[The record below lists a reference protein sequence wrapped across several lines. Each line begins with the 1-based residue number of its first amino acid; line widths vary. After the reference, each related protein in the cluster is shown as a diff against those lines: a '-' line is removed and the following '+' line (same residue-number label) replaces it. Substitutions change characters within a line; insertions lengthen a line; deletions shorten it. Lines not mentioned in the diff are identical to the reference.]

1 MKNSKQG
8 VSVKKP
14 VYTCPLCGKEILGTH
29 IFGVKDF
36 DGDTPELV
44 QTGLS
49 VMSHR
54 CGDVP
59 TVNIFRRGDVPPGFF
74 GTTPRNGYGV

>member
-1 MKNSKQG
+1 MGNTKQR
-8 VSVKKP
+8 VSFKKP
-14 VYTCPLCGKEILGTH
+14 VYTCPYCDKEILGDH
-29 IFGVKDF
+29 IFGVKDEG
-36 DGDTPELV
+36 GDVPVLV

-59 TVNIFRRGDVPPGFF
+59 EPVPQY
-74 GTTPRNGYGV
+74 R

>member
-1 MKNSKQG
+1 MWNEKQR
-8 VSVKKP
+8 VTFKKP
-14 VYTCPLCGKEILGTH
+14 VYTCPLCDKEILGYH
-29 IFGVKDF
+29 IFRVKDF

-49 VMSHR
+49 VMSHQ

-59 TVNIFRRGDVPPGFF
+59 TVNISKCRDVPPGFF
-74 GTTPRNGYGV
+74 GATPRNGYGV